1 SHIHPEKP
9 VSTVLHHQVAN
20 RYWSRT
26 VGGEAN
32 RGQTQRNNPGS
43 KSRRRRKQLRSLLLG
58 LYPHRYGTRTFGSG
72 HAAAVI
78 GARIIRFF
86 SSLGLSLAR
95 AIRLHELHGP
105 SWR

>member
-32 RGQTQRNNPGS
+32 RGQTQRNDPGS
-43 KSRRRRKQLRSLLLG
+43 KSHRRRKQLRSLLLG
-58 LYPHRYGTRTFGSG
+58 LYPHRRRTWTVGGGNAAIASNKCSG
-72 HAAAVI
+72 
-78 GARIIRFF
+78 F
-86 SSLGLSLAR
+86 SAPLFLRKVAFPLAG
-95 AIRLHELHGP
+95 IT
-105 SWR
+105 